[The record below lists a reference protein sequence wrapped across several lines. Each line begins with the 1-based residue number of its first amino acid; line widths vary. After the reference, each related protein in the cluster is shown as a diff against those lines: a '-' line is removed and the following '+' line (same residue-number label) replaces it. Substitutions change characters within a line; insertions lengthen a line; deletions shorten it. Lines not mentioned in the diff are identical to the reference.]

1 MRWMVIS
8 ANQIV
13 FWTQNVTNSKQL
25 LIFKIAS
32 FVMSRKAEH
41 EVDIYVADVLNVNSK
56 ENMILLKCFIS
67 KRNLMLFSLYS

>member
-1 MRWMVIS
+1 M
-8 ANQIV
+8 
-13 FWTQNVTNSKQL
+13 TNSKQL